1 MSIRFSRYIYIYYI
15 YIYTIYIYMHLYTI
29 CVIDPNPHCLFTP
42 FVAMLQLVMAGSVL
56 IGPVRSRGGDVAPA
70 SGRGFG
76 NVGADCLGIT
86 T

>member
-1 MSIRFSRYIYIYYI
+1 
-15 YIYTIYIYMHLYTI
+15 MHLYTI
-29 CVIDPNPHCLFTP
+29 CVIDPNPHCLFTA
-42 FVAMLQLVMAGSVL
+42 FFAMLQLVMAGSVL

-76 NVGADCLGIT
+76 NFGADCLGIT